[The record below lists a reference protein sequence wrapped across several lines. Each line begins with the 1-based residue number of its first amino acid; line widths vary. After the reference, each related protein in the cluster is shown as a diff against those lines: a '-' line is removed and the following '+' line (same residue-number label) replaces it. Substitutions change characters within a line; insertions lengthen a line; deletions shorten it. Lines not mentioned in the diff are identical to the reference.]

1 MPTNEPVPCD
11 MLIFSSSNEDGTCYI
26 TTANLDGETNLKV
39 SVIFNDYELI
49 IFVVL
54 DKTEQ
59 DLVIDV
65 HLFTRIS

>member
-11 MLIFSSSNEDGTCYI
+11 MLILSSSNEDGTCYI

>member
-11 MLIFSSSNEDGTCYI
+11 MLILSSSNEDGTCYI

-49 IFVVL
+49 SNVF
-54 DKTEQ
+54 
-59 DLVIDV
+59 
-65 HLFTRIS
+65 